1 MRKNLDIHQPNTL
14 TKRVRKR
21 IQDFY
26 CRGDPFC
33 EPIITIL
40 GLAERGGDLFS
51 EGGEDSLG
59 GIAGLKGGKERMRS

>member
-1 MRKNLDIHQPNTL
+1 MRKHLDTHQPNTL

-21 IQDFY
+21 IEDFY

-33 EPIITIL
+33 ESIITIL
-40 GLAERGGDLFS
+40 GLAKRGGDLLS
-51 EGGEDSLG
+51 EGGKDSLG